1 MQMCGKQILCP
12 KLLTILNKTKIILAA
27 PSFLPLPSFHYF
39 LAKICP
45 HCLADKN
52 IWWVPKLKQDPWAH
66 LCTRLVCV
74 QCLEFCKMT
83 MYFSKSELHIAC
95 SAQDTK
101 EERKDY
107 FECTLFPQQPSLP
120 LLKWC
125 SWLWYVPCD
134 IPIMQRHHTA
144 PLLRRYVSTKWPSTE
159 HVRVG
164 CERLVNQTTRC
175 L

>member
-1 MQMCGKQILCP
+1 MQMCSKQILCP

-95 SAQDTK
+95 NAQDTK

-107 FECTLFPQQPSLP
+107 FKCTLFPLATFLTSSKMMFLTLIRP
-120 LLKWC
+120 LWH
-125 SWLWYVPCD
+125 S
-134 IPIMQRHHTA
+134 HHAETPYSA
-144 PLLRRYVSTKWPSTE
+144 TSQEICIY
-159 HVRVG
+159 
-164 CERLVNQTTRC
+164 
-175 L
+175 